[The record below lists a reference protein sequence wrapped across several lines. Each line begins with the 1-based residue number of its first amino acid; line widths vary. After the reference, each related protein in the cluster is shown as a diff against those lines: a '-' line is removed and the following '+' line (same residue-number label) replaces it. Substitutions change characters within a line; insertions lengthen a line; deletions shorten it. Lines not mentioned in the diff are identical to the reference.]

1 MLFWKK
7 KNNDEDTNND
17 MISLINFPILIKTHE
32 HPLIFCT
39 TKRTGEWICD
49 KCHSS
54 FKCDIPS
61 FYCTYCDYDLC
72 QKCLGMNRLNQIK
85 KYHNNLSSF
94 NNIKNDKKTSFDWQ
108 IKFSKHNHLLSSIKR
123 ENNFTWICKDCKK
136 EYNEKVYSYYC
147 SLCDFDICQECFD
160 KNNLIGNIAKPLPE
174 KNVND
179 SYGTNSTGC
188 ECSDSDDDEY
198 FTPQKRAP
206 PKEIERPIRIP
217 RPKKKPVIYLYPEK
231 EMDISVQLD
240 MNLTKNKFTTIYPK
254 FNKDN
259 NTWNVHVKPNGDIKL
274 NDKTYPY
281 LFWEANSYF
290 TEEMKEGF
298 IVKDEKAE
306 NFLEEKLKLLGLNDK
321 ESTDFI
327 TFWLPIL
334 LKNKLSL
341 CSFQSKKFFDDMK
354 LNVTPKPDT
363 MIRIFLCIKKIDA
376 PIDIKEQIL
385 EKNERKGFTVIE
397 WGGSDF

>member
-1 MLFWKK
+1 M
-7 KNNDEDTNND
+7 
-17 MISLINFPILIKTHE
+17 
-32 HPLIFCT
+32 
-39 TKRTGEWICD
+39 
-49 KCHSS
+49 
-54 FKCDIPS
+54 
-61 FYCTYCDYDLC
+61 
-72 QKCLGMNRLNQIK
+72 
-85 KYHNNLSSF
+85 
-94 NNIKNDKKTSFDWQ
+94 
-108 IKFSKHNHLLSSIKR
+108 
-123 ENNFTWICKDCKK
+123 
-136 EYNEKVYSYYC
+136 
-147 SLCDFDICQECFD
+147 
-160 KNNLIGNIAKPLPE
+160 
-174 KNVND
+174 
-179 SYGTNSTGC
+179 
-188 ECSDSDDDEY
+188 
-198 FTPQKRAP
+198 
-206 PKEIERPIRIP
+206 EIERPIRIP
-217 RPKKKPVIYLYPEK
+217 RKVKKPVIYLYPEK

-254 FNKDN
+254 FNKEN
-259 NTWNVHVKPNGDIKL
+259 NTWNVHVKPNGDIQL

-298 IVKDEKAE
+298 IVKDENAE
-306 NFLEEKLKLLGLNDK
+306 NFLEEKLNLLGLNDK

-354 LNVTPKPDT
+354 LNVTPKPDI